1 MTMKFVIKTCYM
13 NESFNFFQLR
23 CEKSANFFYN
33 PCSEIQCFFL
43 KLKQEHCLNK
53 FNFIIAVKSHVV
65 SMFDIHVYI
74 SNAYTYMSSVLV
86 LWFLFK
92 ARIFFIS
99 SSPNSKSNTWN
110 DAKFSLI
117 KNLGFNIVV
126 KTQQNCSTIRLQVIG
141 TCINAEI
148 LPGSFQ

>member
-1 MTMKFVIKTCYM
+1 MKFVIKTCYM
-13 NESFNFFQLR
+13 NEKKSFNFFQLR
-23 CEKSANFFYN
+23 CEKSAFFYN

-86 LWFLFK
+86 L
-92 ARIFFIS
+92 
-99 SSPNSKSNTWN
+99 
-110 DAKFSLI
+110 
-117 KNLGFNIVV
+117 
-126 KTQQNCSTIRLQVIG
+126 
-141 TCINAEI
+141 
-148 LPGSFQ
+148 

>member
-1 MTMKFVIKTCYM
+1 MKKTTNWQWNLLLKLAIWM
-13 NESFNFFQLR
+13 KKKVSIFFSWGVKNLL
-23 CEKSANFFYN
+23 FFYN

-117 KNLGFNIVV
+117 KKFR
-126 KTQQNCSTIRLQVIG
+126 S
-141 TCINAEI
+141 
-148 LPGSFQ
+148 